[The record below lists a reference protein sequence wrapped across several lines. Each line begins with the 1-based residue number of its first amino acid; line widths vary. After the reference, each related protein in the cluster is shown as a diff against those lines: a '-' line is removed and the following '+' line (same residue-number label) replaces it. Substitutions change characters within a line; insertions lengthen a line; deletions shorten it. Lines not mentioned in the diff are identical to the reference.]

1 MHTRATIGMVLIFQA
16 LGFAGLHK
24 YVANTWL
31 AISILCGLLGLIILI
46 KDGRRSGSGNDS
58 DVDTSGWGADS
69 DATHKSTRTAALEKG
84 MIGNF

>member
-1 MHTRATIGMVLIFQA
+1 MVLIFQA
-16 LGFAGLHK
+16 LGFAILHK

-46 KDGRRSGSGNDS
+46 KDGRKSGSDNDS

-69 DATHKSTRTAALEKG
+69 DATHNVDSHSSLGEG
-84 MIGNF
+84 HDW

>member
-1 MHTRATIGMVLIFQA
+1 MVLIFQA

-31 AISILCGLLGLIILI
+31 AIFILCGLLGLIILI
-46 KDGRRSGSGNDS
+46 KDGWRSGSGNDS
-58 DVDTSGWGADS
+58 DVDTSGWGQILMLPIM
-69 DATHKSTRTAALEKG
+69 STRTAALEKG